1 MNQGCLC
8 KLLCPL
14 PLPPLPCALTGL
26 FIVLPLLCLLSQACV
41 CWLLTGFG
49 LKDQLVADVRTGNG
63 GDIRVAGYF
72 PLFLYKLVILIEVVA
87 SSIKQIHQMAWVW
100 VPANCIPHSCQPL
113 SNCFLLFTFLGFP
126 CFLLGLYWL
135 TLLIAVT
142 KCLAE
147 KQPKRRKICFGP
159 RSRHRSWEGGMS
171 GLSPTHASSWR
182 LFAHVSLVR
191 KQREREKV
199 VFNWLSSSIFINS
212 KTHCLIPPTFR
223 ACLSPQAILSG
234 NVFIHM
240 QDSAPL

>member
-1 MNQGCLC
+1 M
-8 KLLCPL
+8 
-14 PLPPLPCALTGL
+14 
-26 FIVLPLLCLLSQACV
+26 
-41 CWLLTGFG
+41 
-49 LKDQLVADVRTGNG
+49 VADVRTGNG

-72 PLFLYKLVILIEVVA
+72 PLFLSKLVILIEVVA
-87 SSIKQIHQMAWVW
+87 SSIKQIHQILGVGSGKLHPPFPLALIKLL
-100 VPANCIPHSCQPL
+100 PAFHV
-113 SNCFLLFTFLGFP
+113 P

-191 KQREREKV
+191 K
-199 VFNWLSSSIFINS
+199 
-212 KTHCLIPPTFR
+212 
-223 ACLSPQAILSG
+223 
-234 NVFIHM
+234 
-240 QDSAPL
+240 